1 MRLIRLF
8 KLILLVIT
16 FAYSLPVKPN
26 NSKDLEIV
34 KISDQTKTRTYYH
47 LDKRGYLEYS
57 NFGKFLDKD
66 KDYTIK
72 IISRT
77 KLSKNS
83 NSSKSF
89 GFVLKIINNQDT
101 TVKELKYKK
110 KVSLSKV
117 PNKRGFSY
125 TNAGF
130 WLEEIDNPSKVK
142 LLIEPLKGSP
152 EVDIRLVYDEIKEQE
167 FEIDISPVNVVKPN
181 NVYFLRDT
189 TFVKSKKWYLIN
201 ENNDFQ
207 FKIIGPALLKI
218 RSRTDNL
225 NSEDGFYSFKIE
237 ENGRNKI
244 SKSYEIAKSKKDAYY
259 IDVLGGKRNLTR
271 FNTMFFNVPPGLN
284 YYLVKN
290 SNESNG
296 NVLVKIE
303 SDLIEL
309 R

>member
-1 MRLIRLF
+1 MIRLF
-8 KLILLVIT
+8 KIILLFVT

-34 KISDQTKTRTYYH
+34 KISDQNKTRTYYH
-47 LDKRGYLEYS
+47 LDKKGYLEYS

-66 KDYTIK
+66 KNYTIK

-77 KLSKNS
+77 KISKNS

-89 GFVLKIINNQDT
+89 GFILNIIDNKDT

-167 FEIDISPVNVVKPN
+167 FEIDISPVNVVKSN
-181 NVYFLRDT
+181 NVYYLRDT
-189 TFVKSKKWYLIN
+189 TVVKSKKWYLIN

-225 NSEDGFYSFKIE
+225 NSGDDFYSFKIE
-237 ENGRNKI
+237 ENGKTMINQ
-244 SKSYEIAKSKKDAYY
+244 SYEITKSKKDAYY
-259 IDVLGGKRNLTR
+259 IDELDTKINLTR

-284 YYLVKN
+284 YYLVEN
-290 SNESNG
+290 FNESNG

-309 R
+309 K

>member
-1 MRLIRLF
+1 MIRLF
-8 KLILLVIT
+8 KLILLFIT
-16 FAYSLPVKPN
+16 FIYSLPVKPN
-26 NSKDLEIV
+26 NSKELEIV
-34 KISDQTKTRTYYH
+34 KISDSNKTRTYYH
-47 LDKRGYLEYS
+47 LDKKGYLEYS

-77 KLSKNS
+77 KISKNS

-89 GFVLKIINNQDT
+89 GFILNIIDNKDT

-125 TNAGF
+125 TNAGY

-152 EVDIRLVYDEIKEQE
+152 EVDIRLVYDEIKKQE
-167 FEIDISPVNVVKPN
+167 FEIDISPVNIVKSN

-189 TFVKSKKWYLIN
+189 AFVKSKKWYLIN

-207 FKIIGPALLKI
+207 FKITGPALLKI
-218 RSRTDNL
+218 RSRTDKL
-225 NSEDGFYSFKIE
+225 DSEDNFYGFKIS
-237 ENGRNKI
+237 ENGKTMINQ
-244 SKSYEIAKSKKDAYY
+244 SYEIAKSKKNAYY
-259 IDVLGGKRNLTR
+259 VDELDAKRNLTR

-284 YYLVKN
+284 YYLIEN
-290 SNESNG
+290 FNESNG

-309 R
+309 K

>member
-8 KLILLVIT
+8 KIILLFVA
-16 FAYSLPVKPN
+16 FSYSLPVKPN

-34 KISDQTKTRTYYH
+34 KISDQNKTRTYYH
-47 LDKRGYLEYS
+47 LDKKGYLEYS

-66 KDYTIK
+66 KNYTIK

-77 KLSKNS
+77 KISKNS

-89 GFVLKIINNQDT
+89 GFILNIIDNKDT

-167 FEIDISPVNVVKPN
+167 FEIDISPVNVVKSN
-181 NVYFLRDT
+181 NVYYLRDT
-189 TFVKSKKWYLIN
+189 TVVKSKKWYLIN

-225 NSEDGFYSFKIE
+225 NSEDDFYSFKIE
-237 ENGRNKI
+237 ENGKTMINQ
-244 SKSYEIAKSKKDAYY
+244 SYEITKSKKDAYY
-259 IDVLGGKRNLTR
+259 IDELDTKINLTR

-284 YYLVKN
+284 YYLVEN
-290 SNESNG
+290 FNESNG

-309 R
+309 K

>member
-1 MRLIRLF
+1 MRLTRLF
-8 KLILLVIT
+8 KLIFLIVT

-34 KISDQTKTRTYYH
+34 KISDQNKTRTYYH
-47 LDKRGYLEYS
+47 LDKKGYLEYS

-77 KLSKNS
+77 KISKNS

-142 LLIEPLKGSP
+142 LLIEPLKGNP

-167 FEIDISPVNVVKPN
+167 FEIDISPVNVVKSN

-207 FKIIGPALLKI
+207 FKIRGPALLKI

-225 NSEDGFYSFKIE
+225 SSDDSFYGFRLQ
-237 ENGRNKI
+237 ENGKTMINQSYKI
-244 SKSYEIAKSKKDAYY
+244 VESKKAAYY
-259 IDVLGGKRNLTR
+259 IDDLDTEKNLTR

-284 YYLVKN
+284 YYLVENLSK
-290 SNESNG
+290 SNG

-309 R
+309 K

>member
-8 KLILLVIT
+8 KIILLFVA

-34 KISDQTKTRTYYH
+34 KISDQNKTRTYYH
-47 LDKRGYLEYS
+47 LDKKGYLEYS

-66 KDYTIK
+66 KNYTIK

-77 KLSKNS
+77 KISKNS

-89 GFVLKIINNQDT
+89 GFILNIIDNKDT

-167 FEIDISPVNVVKPN
+167 FEIDISPVNVVKSN
-181 NVYFLRDT
+181 NVYYLRDT
-189 TFVKSKKWYLIN
+189 TVVKSKKWYLIN

-225 NSEDGFYSFKIE
+225 NSGDDFYSFKIE
-237 ENGRNKI
+237 ENGKTMINQ
-244 SKSYEIAKSKKDAYY
+244 SYEITKSKKDAYY
-259 IDVLGGKRNLTR
+259 IDELDTKINLTR

-284 YYLVKN
+284 YYLVEN
-290 SNESNG
+290 FNESNG

-309 R
+309 K

>member
-1 MRLIRLF
+1 MIRLF
-8 KLILLVIT
+8 KIILLFVA
-16 FAYSLPVKPN
+16 FSYSLPVKPN

-34 KISDQTKTRTYYH
+34 KISDQNKTRTYYH
-47 LDKRGYLEYS
+47 LDKKGYLEYS

-66 KDYTIK
+66 KNYTIK

-77 KLSKNS
+77 KISKNS

-89 GFVLKIINNQDT
+89 GFILNIIDNKDT

-152 EVDIRLVYDEIKEQE
+152 EVDIRLVYDEIKEQK
-167 FEIDISPVNVVKPN
+167 FEIDISPVNVIKSN
-181 NVYFLRDT
+181 NVYYLRDT
-189 TFVKSKKWYLIN
+189 TVVKSKKWYLIN

-225 NSEDGFYSFKIE
+225 NSEDDFYSFKIE
-237 ENGRNKI
+237 ENGKTMINQ
-244 SKSYEIAKSKKDAYY
+244 SYEITKSKKDAYY
-259 IDVLGGKRNLTR
+259 IDELDTKINLTR

-284 YYLVKN
+284 YYLVEN
-290 SNESNG
+290 FNESNG

-309 R
+309 K